1 MQIFRLIRSQVFGFV
16 CKCSVR
22 VELIPSYLNDY
33 MPNQELSSLS
43 INILKYAKPCVS
55 WGAIA
60 DLRKYNS
67 NN

>member
-1 MQIFRLIRSQVFGFV
+1 M
-16 CKCSVR
+16 
-22 VELIPSYLNDY
+22 IPSYFNDY
-33 MPNQELSSLS
+33 MPYQEQSSLS
-43 INILKYAKPCVS
+43 INILKYAKRYVS